1 MIPEAAVAMLACAR
15 IGAVHSVVFAGFS
28 SNALKDRV
36 IDAHTKVILT
46 ADEGFRAGKTV
57 PLKKM
62 VDEAIDHVSFVEKV
76 FVFKRSHAHI
86 SMKHN
91 RDFYVDDMIDQYRPY
106 CPPETM
112 DSEDPLFVLYTSGS
126 TGKPKGLVHTTA
138 GYITYASI
146 THKYL
151 FDYKQGDIY
160 ACVADIGWI
169 TGHSYIVYGPLANG
183 ATTVMFEGIP
193 TYPDASRYWFVSFF
207 FLLGVGNIPSQSDC
221 NLFPNRDMV
230 ERLKINSFYTSPT
243 AIRAL
248 MKLSNDFVT
257 KHDLSSLRV
266 LGTVGEPI
274 NPEVIPS
281 PFSTS
286 LLPFL
291 PSSLPPSPFPTFL
304 FLLFAIP
311 TKLTA

>member
-62 VDEAIDHVSFVEKV
+62 VDEAIDQVSFVEKV

-91 RDFYVDDMIDQYRPY
+91 RDFYVDDIIDQYRPY
-106 CPPETM
+106 CPPEAM

-207 FLLGVGNIPSQSDC
+207 
-221 NLFPNRDMV
+221 
-230 ERLKINSFYTSPT
+230 
-243 AIRAL
+243 
-248 MKLSNDFVT
+248 
-257 KHDLSSLRV
+257 
-266 LGTVGEPI
+266 
-274 NPEVIPS
+274 
-281 PFSTS
+281 
-286 LLPFL
+286 LPFGEAEIFHHSVRL
-291 PSSLPPSPFPTFL
+291 
-304 FLLFAIP
+304 
-311 TKLTA
+311 